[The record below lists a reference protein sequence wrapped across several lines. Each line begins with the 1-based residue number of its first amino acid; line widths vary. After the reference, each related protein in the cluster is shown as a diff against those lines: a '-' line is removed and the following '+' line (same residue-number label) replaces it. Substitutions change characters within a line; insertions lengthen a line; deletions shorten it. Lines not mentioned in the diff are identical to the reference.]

1 MVQADGTL
9 LQKSEADEAKQV
21 KSVAQWVACM
31 YAIGG
36 VFLLLLTLRF
46 VGELLGVVSGD
57 HTDDNTFVGCLVS
70 LLHRAGPFTG
80 DLLCALLSGGMTFLI
95 FAQVYGLWRLKKW
108 SLYVTIVSTFL
119 LFVFVLFSVATDPN
133 VAPFIGLVSL
143 GSGLFLAYL
152 RSVRKHFSN

>member
-1 MVQADGTL
+1 MFK
-9 LQKSEADEAKQV
+9 KSENDEVKQV
-21 KSVAQWVACM
+21 KSVAQTVALM

-36 VFLLLLTLRF
+36 LFLLLLTLRF
-46 VGELLGVVSGD
+46 VGELLGVVNLP
-57 HTDDNTFVGCLVS
+57 HTEDNTFFGSLVS
-70 LLHRAGPFTG
+70 LLHRTGPFIG
-80 DLLCALLSGGMTFLI
+80 NVLCALLFGGMTFFI

-108 SLYVTIVSTFL
+108 ALYVTAASTCL

-152 RSVRKHFSN
+152 YRVREHFSR